1 MDKIGVNI
9 SLENP
14 QQQLPL
20 RLHLIRHG
28 ETEWALTGRYT
39 GRTDIPLTAH
49 GEDEAR
55 EVGKFLCGISF
66 AQVLTSPLQ
75 RAQRTCALAA
85 LEPETRIEPEL
96 TEWDNGEDEGRTHK
110 EVLLL
115 RPGWTIFRD
124 GSPRGETPNQISA
137 RADRLIARLLPLHG
151 NVALFSHSHFGRVLA
166 ARWIRLRVE
175 QAEYFLLAT
184 ASHSILSYEHD
195 CPDKPVIELWNAVH
209 GGPR

>member
-1 MDKIGVNI
+1 MDNIGVNI
-9 SLENP
+9 SFENP
-14 QQQLPL
+14 QQMLPL

-55 EVGKFLCGISF
+55 EVGKLLRGIPF
-66 AQVLTSPLQ
+66 THVLTSPLQ
-75 RAQRTCALAA
+75 RAQQTCDLAA
-85 LEPETRIEPEL
+85 LGSQLQIERDL

-115 RPGWTIFRD
+115 RPGWNIFRD
-124 GSPRGETPNQISA
+124 GSPRGETPSQISA
-137 RADRLIARLLPLHG
+137 HADRLIVRLRMLHG

-166 ARWIRLRVE
+166 ARWIGLRVDHAE
-175 QAEYFLLAT
+175 QFLLAT

-195 CPDKPVIELWNAVH
+195 CSDKPAIELWNEVSK
-209 GGPR
+209 GPR